1 MLNSAGSDRHMLHL
15 LQCLPQLPM
24 TPQREIDYPAAD
36 PALLVAVAVDAEP
49 TMNVVHLGVGAIG
62 QLLAGSGV
70 DNEDGTIDAA
80 CIESL
85 GNLIA
90 ELGALASG
98 CMALAARCRH
108 ETVDYTPR

>member
-1 MLNSAGSDRHMLHL
+1 MLKGASSDRHMLRL

-24 TPQREIDYPAAD
+24 TPEREIDYPAAD
-36 PALLVAVAVDAEP
+36 PALLVAVAVDAES

-70 DNEDGTIDAA
+70 ETEGGTIDAD
-80 CIESL
+80 CIEGL

-108 ETVDYTPR
+108 ETADYTPR

>member
-1 MLNSAGSDRHMLHL
+1 MLNGAGSDRHMLHL

-24 TPQREIDYPAAD
+24 TLQREIDYPAAD
-36 PALLVAVAVDAEP
+36 PALLVAVTVDADSI
-49 TMNVVHLGVGAIG
+49 MNVVHLGVGAIG

-70 DNEDGTIDAA
+70 DIEGGAIDAD
-80 CIESL
+80 CIERL

-108 ETVDYTPR
+108 ETADYTPR